1 MTGVTSERMRDEERL
16 VVVGKWRR
24 GGGGCSGMVVATAAD
39 ADQAGRGRAGGC
51 AGHRGQHPSR
61 HHQVVSAGRTQSARW
76 WRGGADRR
84 QGRGAGSPGDLLL
97 TLWSDDI
104 RADLARARAQQ
115 ALGKTQRE
123 ERCSEAAYYE
133 REANRLATLL
143 AKNLTSRTLAEQAQN
158 LADTRRYVCQA
169 SRQQERVDEAQVA
182 QVEARLSERRLL
194 APFAGVVAE
203 VNSKLGEYMT
213 PSPPGVAM
221 PPVIDLIDDR
231 CLYISAPIDEVDAAR
246 LKVGQSARVLL
257 DAMPGRDFAATVT
270 RIAPYVKELEK
281 QARTVEVEAALT
293 ALPTDVPLLIGYSAD
308 LEVEVTRATD
318 VLRVAASSRAD
329 DGSVL
334 RLEGDKLVRVVPRW
348 GVENWNWI
356 EVAEGLAVGDRLAA
370 QPGQIVGEGPFS
382 AATEQTDE

>member
-1 MTGVTSERMRDEERL
+1 MKRGWLWWGSGAVVAMAAVAWWWRPQPTPIRLTEVGRGDVLVT
-16 VVVGKWRR
+16 VVNTRAGTIKSCQRAGLSLP
-24 GGGGCSGMVVATAAD
+24 GGGVVAQIAVK
-39 ADQAGRGRAGGC
+39 AG
-51 AGHRGQHPSR
+51 
-61 HHQVVSAGRTQSARW
+61 
-76 WRGGADRR
+76 DRV
-84 QGRGAGSPGDLLL
+84 AKGDLLL

-104 RADLARARAQQ
+104 RADLSRALAQQ

-133 REANRLATLL
+133 REASRLATLL
-143 AKNLTSRTLAEQAQN
+143 TKNLTSRTLAEQAQN
-158 LADTRRYVCQA
+158 LADTRRYICRA

-182 QVEARLSERRLL
+182 QVEARLSERRLQ

-221 PPVIDLIDDR
+221 PPVIDLIDDN
-231 CLYISAPIDEVDAAR
+231 CLYVSAPIDEVDAAR

-281 QARTVEVEAALT
+281 QARTVEVEAVLT
-293 ALPTDVPLLIGYSAD
+293 APPGDVPLLIGYSAD
-308 LEVEVTRATD
+308 LEVEVTRATE

-334 RLEGDKLVRVVPRW
+334 RLEGDKLVRVLPRW

-356 EVAEGLAVGDRLAA
+356 EVAEGLAAGDRLAA

>member
-1 MTGVTSERMRDEERL
+1 MKRGWLWWGSGAVVAVAAVAWWWRPQPTPIRLAEVGRGDVLVT
-16 VVVGKWRR
+16 VVNTRAGTIKSCQRAGLSLP
-24 GGGGCSGMVVATAAD
+24 GGGVVEQIAVK
-39 ADQAGRGRAGGC
+39 AGER
-51 AGHRGQHPSR
+51 
-61 HHQVVSAGRTQSARW
+61 VAR
-76 WRGGADRR
+76 
-84 QGRGAGSPGDLLL
+84 GDLLL

-104 RADLARARAQQ
+104 HADLARARAQQ

-182 QVEARLSERRLL
+182 LVEARLSERRLL

-231 CLYISAPIDEVDAAR
+231 CLYVSAPIDEVDAAR
-246 LKVGQSARVLL
+246 LKVGQQARVLL

-293 ALPTDVPLLIGYSAD
+293 ALPTDLPLLIGYSAD

-334 RLEGDKLVRVVPRW
+334 RLEGDTLVRVVPRW

-356 EVAEGLAVGDRLAA
+356 EVAEGLAAGDRLAA

-382 AATEQTDE
+382 AAREQTDE

>member
-1 MTGVTSERMRDEERL
+1 MKRGWLWWGSGAVVAVAAAAWWWRPQPTPIRLAEVGRGDVLVT
-16 VVVGKWRR
+16 VVNTRAGTIKSCQRAGLSLP
-24 GGGGCSGMVVATAAD
+24 GGGVVEQIAVK
-39 ADQAGRGRAGGC
+39 AGER
-51 AGHRGQHPSR
+51 
-61 HHQVVSAGRTQSARW
+61 VAR
-76 WRGGADRR
+76 
-84 QGRGAGSPGDLLL
+84 GDLLL

-104 RADLARARAQQ
+104 HADLARARAQQ

-169 SRQQERVDEAQVA
+169 SRQQERVDEAQIA

-231 CLYISAPIDEVDAAR
+231 CLYVSAPIDEVDAAR

-281 QARTVEVEAALT
+281 QARTVEVEATLT
-293 ALPTDVPLLIGYSAD
+293 ALPTDVSLLIGYSAD
-308 LEVEVTRATD
+308 LEVEVTRTTD

-356 EVAEGLAVGDRLAA
+356 EVAEGLAAGDWLAA

>member
-1 MTGVTSERMRDEERL
+1 MKRGWLWWGSGAVVAVAAVAWWWRPQPTPIRLAEVGRGDVLVT
-16 VVVGKWRR
+16 VVNTRAGTIKSCQRAGLSLP
-24 GGGGCSGMVVATAAD
+24 GGGVVEQIAVK
-39 ADQAGRGRAGGC
+39 AGERVA
-51 AGHRGQHPSR
+51 Q
-61 HHQVVSAGRTQSARW
+61 
-76 WRGGADRR
+76 
-84 QGRGAGSPGDLLL
+84 GDLLL

-104 RADLARARAQQ
+104 RADLARALAQQ

-231 CLYISAPIDEVDAAR
+231 CLYVSAPIDEVDAAR

-257 DAMPGRDFAATVT
+257 DAMPGRDFVATVT

-334 RLEGDKLVRVVPRW
+334 RLEGDKLVRVLPRW

-356 EVAEGLAVGDRLAA
+356 EVAEGLAAGDRLAA

>member
-1 MTGVTSERMRDEERL
+1 MKRGWLWWGSGAVVAVAAAAWWWRPQPTPIRLAEVGRGDVLVT
-16 VVVGKWRR
+16 VVNTRAGTIKSCQRAGLSLP
-24 GGGGCSGMVVATAAD
+24 GGGVVEQIAVK
-39 ADQAGRGRAGGC
+39 AGDR
-51 AGHRGQHPSR
+51 
-61 HHQVVSAGRTQSARW
+61 VAR
-76 WRGGADRR
+76 
-84 QGRGAGSPGDLLL
+84 GDLLL

-104 RADLARARAQQ
+104 HADLARARAQQ

-158 LADTRRYVCQA
+158 LADTRHYVCQA

-231 CLYISAPIDEVDAAR
+231 CLYVSAPIDEVDAAR

-257 DAMPGRDFAATVT
+257 DAMPGRDFAASVT

-348 GVENWNWI
+348 GGENWNWI
-356 EVAEGLAVGDRLAA
+356 EVAEGLAAGDRLAA

>member
-1 MTGVTSERMRDEERL
+1 MKRGWLWWGSCAVVAVAAAAWWWRPQPTPIRLAEVGRGDVLVT
-16 VVVGKWRR
+16 VVNTRAGTIKSCQRAGLSLP
-24 GGGGCSGMVVATAAD
+24 GGGVVEQIAVK
-39 ADQAGRGRAGGC
+39 AGER
-51 AGHRGQHPSR
+51 
-61 HHQVVSAGRTQSARW
+61 VAR
-76 WRGGADRR
+76 
-84 QGRGAGSPGDLLL
+84 GDLLL

-104 RADLARARAQQ
+104 HADLARARAQQ

-158 LADTRRYVCQA
+158 LADTRRYVCRA

-231 CLYISAPIDEVDAAR
+231 CLYVSAPIDEVDVAR

-356 EVAEGLAVGDRLAA
+356 EVA
-370 QPGQIVGEGPFS
+370 
-382 AATEQTDE
+382 

>member
-1 MTGVTSERMRDEERL
+1 MKRGWLWWTAGAGVALAALALWWWPQATPVKL
-16 VVVGKWRR
+16 VAVGRGDVLVTLVNTRAGTIKSCQRAGLSLP
-24 GGGGCSGMVVATAAD
+24 GGGVVEQIAVK
-39 ADQAGRGRAGGC
+39 AGDR
-51 AGHRGQHPSR
+51 
-61 HHQVVSAGRTQSARW
+61 VAR
-76 WRGGADRR
+76 
-84 QGRGAGSPGDLLL
+84 GDLLL
-97 TLWSDDI
+97 TLWSEDI
-104 RADLARARAQQ
+104 RADLSRARAQQ

-123 ERCSEAAYYE
+123 ERCSEATYYE
-133 REANRLATLL
+133 REAQRLATLL

-158 LADTRRYVCQA
+158 LAHTRRYICRA
-169 SRQQERVDEAQVA
+169 SRQQERVDEALVA
-182 QVEARLSERRLL
+182 QVEARLAERRLQ

-221 PPVIDLIDDR
+221 PPVIDLIDDH
-231 CLYISAPIDEVDAAR
+231 CLYVSAPIDEVDAAR

-318 VLRVAASSRAD
+318 ELRMAASSRAD

-334 RLEGDKLVRVVPRW
+334 RLEGDKLVRVLPRW

-356 EVAEGLAVGDRLAA
+356 EVAEGLAAGDQLAA

-382 AATEQTDE
+382 AATEPVDE

>member
-1 MTGVTSERMRDEERL
+1 MKRGWLWWTAGAGVAVAVLAWWLRP
-16 VVVGKWRR
+16 
-24 GGGGCSGMVVATAAD
+24 VATPVPLVSVD
-39 ADQAGRGRAGGC
+39 RGEVRVTVVNTRAGTIKSC
-51 AGHRGQHPSR
+51 QRAGLSLPAGG
-61 HHQVVSAGRTQSARW
+61 VVERIAVKAG
-76 WRGGADRR
+76 DRVA
-84 QGRGAGSPGDLLL
+84 QGDLLL
-97 TLWSDDI
+97 TLWSEDI

-123 ERCSEAAYYE
+123 ERCSEATYYE
-133 REANRLATLL
+133 REASRLATLL

-158 LADTRRYVCQA
+158 LADTRRYICRA
-169 SRQQERVDEAQVA
+169 SRHQERVDEALVA
-182 QVEARLSERRLL
+182 QVEARLAERRLL

-221 PPVIDLIDDR
+221 PPVIDLIDDN
-231 CLYISAPIDEVDAAR
+231 CLYVSAPIDEVDAAR
-246 LKVGQSARVLL
+246 LRVGQRARVLL
-257 DAMPGRDFAATVT
+257 DAMPGRDLAATVT

-293 ALPTDVPLLIGYSAD
+293 APPGDVPLLIGYSAD

-334 RLEGDKLVRVVPRW
+334 RLEGDRLVRVRPRW
-348 GVENWNWI
+348 GVENWNWV
-356 EVAEGLAVGDRLAA
+356 EVTEGLAAGDRLAA
-370 QPGQIVGEGPFS
+370 QPGQIAGEGPFT
-382 AATEQTDE
+382 AATEPVDE

>member
-1 MTGVTSERMRDEERL
+1 MKRGWLWWGSGAVVAVAAAAWWWRPQPTPIRL
-16 VVVGKWRR
+16 VEVGRGDVLVTVVNTRAGTIKSCQRAGLSLP
-24 GGGGCSGMVVATAAD
+24 GGGVVAQIAVK
-39 ADQAGRGRAGGC
+39 AGDR
-51 AGHRGQHPSR
+51 
-61 HHQVVSAGRTQSARW
+61 VAR
-76 WRGGADRR
+76 
-84 QGRGAGSPGDLLL
+84 GDLLL

-143 AKNLTSRTLAEQAQN
+143 AKSLTSRTLAEQAQN
-158 LADTRRYVCQA
+158 LADTRRYICQA
-169 SRQQERVDEAQVA
+169 SRQQERVDEAQIA
-182 QVEARLSERRLL
+182 QVEARLSERRLQ

-231 CLYISAPIDEVDAAR
+231 CLYVSAPIDEVDAAR

-356 EVAEGLAVGDRLAA
+356 EVAEGLAAGDRLAA

>member
-1 MTGVTSERMRDEERL
+1 MKRGWLWWGSGAVVAVAALAWWWRPQPTPIRLAEVGRGDVLVT
-16 VVVGKWRR
+16 VVNTRAGTIKSCQRAGLSLP
-24 GGGGCSGMVVATAAD
+24 GGGVVEQIAVK
-39 ADQAGRGRAGGC
+39 AGER
-51 AGHRGQHPSR
+51 
-61 HHQVVSAGRTQSARW
+61 VAR
-76 WRGGADRR
+76 
-84 QGRGAGSPGDLLL
+84 GDLLL

-104 RADLARARAQQ
+104 NADLARARAQQ

-221 PPVIDLIDDR
+221 PPVIDLIDDK
-231 CLYISAPIDEVDAAR
+231 CLYVSAPIDEVDAAR
-246 LKVGQSARVLL
+246 LKVSQSARVLL

-293 ALPTDVPLLIGYSAD
+293 AVPTDVPLLIGYSAD

-334 RLEGDKLVRVVPRW
+334 RLEGDRLVRVRPRW
-348 GVENWNWI
+348 GVENWNWV
-356 EVAEGLAVGDRLAA
+356 EVTEGLAAGDRLAA
-370 QPGQIVGEGPFS
+370 QPGQIAGEGPFT
-382 AATEQTDE
+382 AATEPVDE

>member
-1 MTGVTSERMRDEERL
+1 MKRGWLWWGSGAVVAAAALAWWWRPQPTLIRLAEVGRGDVLVT
-16 VVVGKWRR
+16 VVNTRAGTIKSCQRAGLSLP
-24 GGGGCSGMVVATAAD
+24 GGGVVEQIAVK
-39 ADQAGRGRAGGC
+39 AGER
-51 AGHRGQHPSR
+51 
-61 HHQVVSAGRTQSARW
+61 VAR
-76 WRGGADRR
+76 
-84 QGRGAGSPGDLLL
+84 GDLLL

-104 RADLARARAQQ
+104 HADLARARAQQ

-133 REANRLATLL
+133 REASRLATLL

-221 PPVIDLIDDR
+221 PPVIDLIDDN
-231 CLYISAPIDEVDAAR
+231 CLYVSAPIDEVDAAR

-281 QARTVEVEAALT
+281 QARTVEVEATLT

-356 EVAEGLAVGDRLAA
+356 EVAEGLATGDRLAA

>member
-1 MTGVTSERMRDEERL
+1 MKRGWLWWTGGAGVAVAVLAWWLRP
-16 VVVGKWRR
+16 
-24 GGGGCSGMVVATAAD
+24 VATPVPLVSVD
-39 ADQAGRGRAGGC
+39 RGEVRVTVVNTRAGTIKSC
-51 AGHRGQHPSR
+51 QRAGLSLPAGG
-61 HHQVVSAGRTQSARW
+61 VVERIAVKAG
-76 WRGGADRR
+76 DRVA
-84 QGRGAGSPGDLLL
+84 QGDLLL
-97 TLWSDDI
+97 TLWSEDI

-123 ERCSEAAYYE
+123 ERCSEATYYE
-133 REANRLATLL
+133 REASRLATLL

-158 LADTRRYVCQA
+158 LADTRRYICRA

-182 QVEARLSERRLL
+182 QVEARLAERRLL

-231 CLYISAPIDEVDAAR
+231 CLYVSAPIDEVDAAR
-246 LKVGQSARVLL
+246 LRVGQRARVLL
-257 DAMPGRDFAATVT
+257 DAMPGRDLAATVT

-293 ALPTDVPLLIGYSAD
+293 APPGDVPLLIGYSAD

-334 RLEGDKLVRVVPRW
+334 RLEGDRLVRVRPRW
-348 GVENWNWI
+348 GVENWNWV
-356 EVAEGLAVGDRLAA
+356 EVTEGLAAGDRLAA
-370 QPGQIVGEGPFS
+370 QPGQIAGEGPFT
-382 AATEQTDE
+382 AATEPVDE

>member
-1 MTGVTSERMRDEERL
+1 MKRGWLWWGSCAVVAVAAAAWWWRPQPTPIRLAEVGRGDVLVT
-16 VVVGKWRR
+16 VVNTRAGTIKSCQRAGLSLP
-24 GGGGCSGMVVATAAD
+24 GGGVVEQIAVK
-39 ADQAGRGRAGGC
+39 AGER
-51 AGHRGQHPSR
+51 
-61 HHQVVSAGRTQSARW
+61 VAR
-76 WRGGADRR
+76 
-84 QGRGAGSPGDLLL
+84 GDLLL

-104 RADLARARAQQ
+104 HADLARARAQQ
-115 ALGKTQRE
+115 ALGKTQRK

-221 PPVIDLIDDR
+221 PPVIDLIDDL
-231 CLYISAPIDEVDAAR
+231 CLYVSAPIDEVDAAR

-356 EVAEGLAVGDRLAA
+356 EVAEGLAASDRLAA

>member
-1 MTGVTSERMRDEERL
+1 MKRGWLWWGSGAVVAVAALAWWWRPQPTPIRLAEVGRGDVLVT
-16 VVVGKWRR
+16 VVNTRAGTIKSCQRAGLSLP
-24 GGGGCSGMVVATAAD
+24 GGGVVE
-39 ADQAGRGRAGGC
+39 QISVKAGER
-51 AGHRGQHPSR
+51 
-61 HHQVVSAGRTQSARW
+61 VAR
-76 WRGGADRR
+76 
-84 QGRGAGSPGDLLL
+84 GDLLL

-104 RADLARARAQQ
+104 RADLDRARAQQ

-158 LADTRRYVCQA
+158 LADTRRYICRA
-169 SRQQERVDEAQVA
+169 SRQQERVNEAQVA
-182 QVEARLSERRLL
+182 QVEARLSERRLQ

-308 LEVEVTRATD
+308 LEVEVTRTTD

-356 EVAEGLAVGDRLAA
+356 EVAEGLAAGERLAA

>member
-1 MTGVTSERMRDEERL
+1 MKRGWLWWGSCAVVAVAAVAWWWRPQPTPIRLAEVGRGDVLVT
-16 VVVGKWRR
+16 VVNTRAGTIKSCQRAGLSLP
-24 GGGGCSGMVVATAAD
+24 GGGVVEQIAVK
-39 ADQAGRGRAGGC
+39 AGER
-51 AGHRGQHPSR
+51 
-61 HHQVVSAGRTQSARW
+61 VAR
-76 WRGGADRR
+76 
-84 QGRGAGSPGDLLL
+84 GDLLL

-104 RADLARARAQQ
+104 HADLARARAQQ

-231 CLYISAPIDEVDAAR
+231 CLYVSAPIDEVDAAR

-270 RIAPYVKELEK
+270 RIAPYVKALEK

-293 ALPTDVPLLIGYSAD
+293 ALSTDVPLLIGYSAD

-356 EVAEGLAVGDRLAA
+356 EVAEGLAAGDRLAA

>member
-1 MTGVTSERMRDEERL
+1 MKRGWLWWTAGAGVALAALALWWWPQATPVKL
-16 VVVGKWRR
+16 VAVGRGDVLVTLVNTRAGTIKSCQRAGLSLP
-24 GGGGCSGMVVATAAD
+24 GGGVVEQIAVK
-39 ADQAGRGRAGGC
+39 AGDR
-51 AGHRGQHPSR
+51 
-61 HHQVVSAGRTQSARW
+61 VAR
-76 WRGGADRR
+76 
-84 QGRGAGSPGDLLL
+84 GDLLL
-97 TLWSDDI
+97 TLWSEDI
-104 RADLARARAQQ
+104 RADLSRARAQQ

-123 ERCSEAAYYE
+123 ERCSEATYYE

-158 LADTRRYVCQA
+158 LAHTRRYICRA
-169 SRQQERVDEAQVA
+169 SRQQERVDEALVA
-182 QVEARLSERRLL
+182 QVEARLAERRLQ

-221 PPVIDLIDDR
+221 PPVIDLIDDN
-231 CLYISAPIDEVDAAR
+231 CLYVSAPIDEVDAAR

-281 QARTVEVEAALT
+281 QARTVEVEAVLT
-293 ALPTDVPLLIGYSAD
+293 APPGDVPLLIGYSAD
-308 LEVEVTRATD
+308 LEVEVTRATE

-334 RLEGDKLVRVVPRW
+334 RLEGDKLVRVLPRW

-356 EVAEGLAVGDRLAA
+356 EVAEGLAAGDRLAA

-382 AATEQTDE
+382 AATEQADE

>member
-1 MTGVTSERMRDEERL
+1 MKRGWLWWAAGAGVALAALALWWWPQATPVKL
-16 VVVGKWRR
+16 VAVGRGDVLVTLVNTRAGTIKSCQRAGLSLP
-24 GGGGCSGMVVATAAD
+24 GGGVVEQIAVK
-39 ADQAGRGRAGGC
+39 AGDR
-51 AGHRGQHPSR
+51 
-61 HHQVVSAGRTQSARW
+61 VAR
-76 WRGGADRR
+76 
-84 QGRGAGSPGDLLL
+84 GDLLL
-97 TLWSDDI
+97 TLWSEDI
-104 RADLARARAQQ
+104 RADLSRARAQQ

-123 ERCSEAAYYE
+123 ERCSEATYYE
-133 REANRLATLL
+133 REAQRLATLL

-158 LADTRRYVCQA
+158 LAHTRRYICRA
-169 SRQQERVDEAQVA
+169 SRQQERVDEALVA
-182 QVEARLSERRLL
+182 QVEARLAERRLQ

-221 PPVIDLIDDR
+221 PPVIDLIDDH
-231 CLYISAPIDEVDAAR
+231 CLYVSAPIDEVDAAR
-246 LKVGQSARVLL
+246 LKVGQRARVLL

-281 QARTVEVEAALT
+281 QARTVEVEAVLT
-293 ALPTDVPLLIGYSAD
+293 APPTDVPLLIGYSAD

-334 RLEGDKLVRVVPRW
+334 RLEGDKLVRVLPRW

-356 EVAEGLAVGDRLAA
+356 EVAEGLAAGDQLAA

-382 AATEQTDE
+382 AATEQMDE

>member
-1 MTGVTSERMRDEERL
+1 MKRGWLWWAAGAGVAVAALAWWWRPQGTPVKL
-16 VVVGKWRR
+16 VAVGRGDVLVTLVNTRAGTIKSCQRAGLSLP
-24 GGGGCSGMVVATAAD
+24 GGGVVAQIAVK
-39 ADQAGRGRAGGC
+39 AG
-51 AGHRGQHPSR
+51 
-61 HHQVVSAGRTQSARW
+61 
-76 WRGGADRR
+76 DRV
-84 QGRGAGSPGDLLL
+84 AHGDLLL

-104 RADLARARAQQ
+104 RADLSRARAQQ

-158 LADTRRYVCQA
+158 LADTRRYICRA
-169 SRQQERVDEAQVA
+169 SRQQERVDEALVA
-182 QVEARLSERRLL
+182 QVEARLAERRLL

-231 CLYISAPIDEVDAAR
+231 CLYVSAPIDEVDAAR
-246 LKVGQSARVLL
+246 LRVGQSARVLL
-257 DAMPGRDFAATVT
+257 DAMPGRDLAATVT

-281 QARTVEVEAALT
+281 QARTVEVEAALI
-293 ALPTDVPLLIGYSAD
+293 APPSDVPLLIGYSAD

-334 RLEGDKLVRVVPRW
+334 RLEGDRLVRVLPRW

-356 EVAEGLAVGDRLAA
+356 EVAEGLAAGDRLAA
-370 QPGQIVGEGPFS
+370 QPGQIVGEGPFT
-382 AATEQTDE
+382 AAKEQADE

>member
-1 MTGVTSERMRDEERL
+1 MKRGWLWWGSGAVVAVAALAWWWRPQPTPIWLAEVGRGDVLVT
-16 VVVGKWRR
+16 VVNTRAGTIKSCQRAGLSLP
-24 GGGGCSGMVVATAAD
+24 GGGVVEQIAVK
-39 ADQAGRGRAGGC
+39 AGER
-51 AGHRGQHPSR
+51 
-61 HHQVVSAGRTQSARW
+61 VAR
-76 WRGGADRR
+76 
-84 QGRGAGSPGDLLL
+84 GDLLL

-104 RADLARARAQQ
+104 HADLARARAQQ

-231 CLYISAPIDEVDAAR
+231 CLYVSAPIDEVDAAR

-356 EVAEGLAVGDRLAA
+356 EVAEGLAAGDRLAA
-370 QPGQIVGEGPFS
+370 QLGQIVGEGPFS
-382 AATEQTDE
+382 AATEQADE

>member
-1 MTGVTSERMRDEERL
+1 MKRGWL
-16 VVVGKWRR
+16 WWAGGAGVVVAVLAWWLRP
-24 GGGGCSGMVVATAAD
+24 VATPVPLVSVD
-39 ADQAGRGRAGGC
+39 RGEVRVTVVNTRAGTIKSC
-51 AGHRGQHPSR
+51 QRAGLSLPAGG
-61 HHQVVSAGRTQSARW
+61 VVERIAVKAG
-76 WRGGADRR
+76 DRVA
-84 QGRGAGSPGDLLL
+84 QGDLLL
-97 TLWSDDI
+97 TLWSEDI
-104 RADLARARAQQ
+104 RADLDRARAQQ

-123 ERCSEAAYYE
+123 ERCSEATYYE
-133 REANRLATLL
+133 REASRLATLL

-158 LADTRRYVCQA
+158 LADTRRYICRA
-169 SRQQERVDEAQVA
+169 SRQQERVDEALVA
-182 QVEARLSERRLL
+182 QVEARLAERRLL

-231 CLYISAPIDEVDAAR
+231 CLYVSAPIDEVDAAR
-246 LKVGQSARVLL
+246 LRVGQRARVLL
-257 DAMPGRDFAATVT
+257 DAMPGRDLAATVT

-293 ALPTDVPLLIGYSAD
+293 APPGDVPLLIGYSAD

-334 RLEGDKLVRVVPRW
+334 RLEGDRLVRVRPRW
-348 GVENWNWI
+348 GVENWNWV
-356 EVAEGLAVGDRLAA
+356 EVTEGLAAGDRLAA
-370 QPGQIVGEGPFS
+370 QPGQIAGEGPFT
-382 AATEQTDE
+382 AATEPVDE

>member
-1 MTGVTSERMRDEERL
+1 MKRGWLWWTAGAGVALAALALWWWPQATPVKL
-16 VVVGKWRR
+16 VAVGRGDVLVTLVNTRAGTIKSCQRAGLSLP
-24 GGGGCSGMVVATAAD
+24 GGGVVEQIAVK
-39 ADQAGRGRAGGC
+39 AGDR
-51 AGHRGQHPSR
+51 
-61 HHQVVSAGRTQSARW
+61 VAR
-76 WRGGADRR
+76 
-84 QGRGAGSPGDLLL
+84 GDLLL
-97 TLWSDDI
+97 TLWSEDI
-104 RADLARARAQQ
+104 RADLSRARAQQ

-123 ERCSEAAYYE
+123 ERCSEATYYE

-158 LADTRRYVCQA
+158 LAHTRRYICRA
-169 SRQQERVDEAQVA
+169 SRQQERVDEALVA
-182 QVEARLSERRLL
+182 QVEARLAERRLQ

-221 PPVIDLIDDR
+221 PPVIDLIDDN
-231 CLYISAPIDEVDAAR
+231 CLYVSAPIDEVDAAR

-281 QARTVEVEAALT
+281 QARTVEVEAVLT
-293 ALPTDVPLLIGYSAD
+293 APPGDVPLLIGYSAD

-356 EVAEGLAVGDRLAA
+356 EVAEGLAAGDRLAA

-382 AATEQTDE
+382 AATEQADE

>member
-1 MTGVTSERMRDEERL
+1 MKRGWLWWGSCAVVAVAAAAWWWRPQPTPIRLAEVGRGDVLVT
-16 VVVGKWRR
+16 VVNTRAGTIKSCQRAGLSLP
-24 GGGGCSGMVVATAAD
+24 GGGVVEQIAVK
-39 ADQAGRGRAGGC
+39 AGDR
-51 AGHRGQHPSR
+51 
-61 HHQVVSAGRTQSARW
+61 VAR
-76 WRGGADRR
+76 
-84 QGRGAGSPGDLLL
+84 GDLLL

-104 RADLARARAQQ
+104 HADLARARAQQ

-133 REANRLATLL
+133 REASRLATLL

-231 CLYISAPIDEVDAAR
+231 CLYVSAPIDEVDAAR

-348 GVENWNWI
+348 GVDNWNWI
-356 EVAEGLAVGDRLAA
+356 EVAEGLAAGDRLAA

-382 AATEQTDE
+382 AATEQPDE

>member
-1 MTGVTSERMRDEERL
+1 MKRGWLWWGCSAVVAVAAVAWWWRPQPTPIRLAEVGRGDVLVT
-16 VVVGKWRR
+16 VVNTRVGTIKSCQRAGLSLP
-24 GGGGCSGMVVATAAD
+24 GGGVVERIAVK
-39 ADQAGRGRAGGC
+39 AG
-51 AGHRGQHPSR
+51 
-61 HHQVVSAGRTQSARW
+61 
-76 WRGGADRR
+76 DRVA
-84 QGRGAGSPGDLLL
+84 QGDLLL

-158 LADTRRYVCQA
+158 LADTRRYICRA

-182 QVEARLSERRLL
+182 QVEARLSERRLQ

-221 PPVIDLIDDR
+221 PPVIDLIDDN
-231 CLYISAPIDEVDAAR
+231 CLYVSAPIDEVDAAR
-246 LKVGQSARVLL
+246 LKVGQHARVLL

-329 DGSVL
+329 DGRVL
-334 RLEGDKLVRVVPRW
+334 RLEGDKLVRVLPRW

-356 EVAEGLAVGDRLAA
+356 EVAEGLAAGDRLAA

>member
-1 MTGVTSERMRDEERL
+1 MKRGWLWWTAGAGVALAALALWWWPQATPVKL
-16 VVVGKWRR
+16 VEVGRGDVLVTLVNTRAGTIKSCQRAGLSLP
-24 GGGGCSGMVVATAAD
+24 GGGVVEQIAVK
-39 ADQAGRGRAGGC
+39 AGDR
-51 AGHRGQHPSR
+51 
-61 HHQVVSAGRTQSARW
+61 VAR
-76 WRGGADRR
+76 
-84 QGRGAGSPGDLLL
+84 GDLLL
-97 TLWSDDI
+97 TLWSEDI
-104 RADLARARAQQ
+104 RADLSRARAQQ

-123 ERCSEAAYYE
+123 ERCSEATYYE
-133 REANRLATLL
+133 REAQRLATLL

-158 LADTRRYVCQA
+158 LAHTRRYICRA
-169 SRQQERVDEAQVA
+169 SRQQERVDEALVA
-182 QVEARLSERRLL
+182 QVEARLAERRLQ

-221 PPVIDLIDDR
+221 PPVIDLIDDN
-231 CLYISAPIDEVDAAR
+231 CLYVSAPIDEVDAAR

-281 QARTVEVEAALT
+281 QARTVEVEAVLT
-293 ALPTDVPLLIGYSAD
+293 APPTDVPLLIGYSAD

-334 RLEGDKLVRVVPRW
+334 RLEGDKLVRVLPRW

-356 EVAEGLAVGDRLAA
+356 EVAEGLAAGDQLAA

-382 AATEQTDE
+382 AATEPVDE

>member
-1 MTGVTSERMRDEERL
+1 MKRGWLWWGSGAVVAVAAVAWWWRPQPTPIRLAEVGRGDVLVT
-16 VVVGKWRR
+16 VVNTRAGTIKSCQRAGLSLP
-24 GGGGCSGMVVATAAD
+24 GGGVVERIAVK
-39 ADQAGRGRAGGC
+39 AG
-51 AGHRGQHPSR
+51 
-61 HHQVVSAGRTQSARW
+61 
-76 WRGGADRR
+76 DRVA
-84 QGRGAGSPGDLLL
+84 QGDLLL

-158 LADTRRYVCQA
+158 LADTRRYICRA

-182 QVEARLSERRLL
+182 QVEARLSERSLL

-231 CLYISAPIDEVDAAR
+231 CLYVSAPIDEVDAAR
-246 LKVGQSARVLL
+246 LKVGQQARVLL

-281 QARTVEVEAALT
+281 QARTVEVEATLT
-293 ALPTDVPLLIGYSAD
+293 AVPTDVPLLIGYSAD

-334 RLEGDKLVRVVPRW
+334 RLEGDKLVRVLPRW

-356 EVAEGLAVGDRLAA
+356 EVAEGLAAGDRLAA

-382 AATEQTDE
+382 AAAKQTDE

>member
-1 MTGVTSERMRDEERL
+1 MKRGWLWWTAGAGVALAALALWWWPQATPVKL
-16 VVVGKWRR
+16 VAVGRGDVLVTLVNTRAGTIKSCQRAGLSLP
-24 GGGGCSGMVVATAAD
+24 GGGVVEQIAVK
-39 ADQAGRGRAGGC
+39 AGDR
-51 AGHRGQHPSR
+51 
-61 HHQVVSAGRTQSARW
+61 VAR
-76 WRGGADRR
+76 
-84 QGRGAGSPGDLLL
+84 GDLLL
-97 TLWSDDI
+97 TLWSEDI
-104 RADLARARAQQ
+104 RADLSRARAQQ

-123 ERCSEAAYYE
+123 ERCSEATYYE
-133 REANRLATLL
+133 REAQRLATLL

-158 LADTRRYVCQA
+158 LAHTRRYICRA
-169 SRQQERVDEAQVA
+169 SRQQERVDEALVA
-182 QVEARLSERRLL
+182 QVEARLAERRLQ

-231 CLYISAPIDEVDAAR
+231 CLYVSAPIDEVDAAR
-246 LKVGQSARVLL
+246 LKVGQRARVLL

-281 QARTVEVEAALT
+281 QARTVEVEAVLT
-293 ALPTDVPLLIGYSAD
+293 APPTDVPLLIGYSAD

-334 RLEGDKLVRVVPRW
+334 RLEGDKLVRVLPRW

-356 EVAEGLAVGDRLAA
+356 EVAEGLAAGDRLAA

-382 AATEQTDE
+382 AATEQMDE

>member
-1 MTGVTSERMRDEERL
+1 MKRGWLWWTAGAGVALAALALWWWPQATPVKL
-16 VVVGKWRR
+16 VEVGRGDVLVTLVNTRAGTIKSCQRAGLSLP
-24 GGGGCSGMVVATAAD
+24 GGGVVEQIAVK
-39 ADQAGRGRAGGC
+39 AGDR
-51 AGHRGQHPSR
+51 
-61 HHQVVSAGRTQSARW
+61 VAR
-76 WRGGADRR
+76 
-84 QGRGAGSPGDLLL
+84 GDLLL
-97 TLWSDDI
+97 TLWSEDI
-104 RADLARARAQQ
+104 RADLSRARAQQ

-123 ERCSEAAYYE
+123 ERCSEATYYE
-133 REANRLATLL
+133 REAQRLATLL

-158 LADTRRYVCQA
+158 LAHTRRYICRA
-169 SRQQERVDEAQVA
+169 SRQQERVDEALVA
-182 QVEARLSERRLL
+182 QVEARLAERRLQ

-231 CLYISAPIDEVDAAR
+231 CLYVSAPIDEVDAAR
-246 LKVGQSARVLL
+246 LKMGQRARVLL

-281 QARTVEVEAALT
+281 QARTVEVEAVLT
-293 ALPTDVPLLIGYSAD
+293 APPGDVPLLIGYSAD

-334 RLEGDKLVRVVPRW
+334 RLEGDSLVRVLPRW

-356 EVAEGLAVGDRLAA
+356 EVAGGLAAGDRLAA

-382 AATEQTDE
+382 AATEQADE

>member
-1 MTGVTSERMRDEERL
+1 MKRGWLWWGSGAVVAVAAVAWWWRPQPTPIRLTEVGRGDVLVT
-16 VVVGKWRR
+16 VVNTRAGTIKSCQRAGLSLP
-24 GGGGCSGMVVATAAD
+24 GGGVVAQIAVK
-39 ADQAGRGRAGGC
+39 AG
-51 AGHRGQHPSR
+51 
-61 HHQVVSAGRTQSARW
+61 
-76 WRGGADRR
+76 DRV
-84 QGRGAGSPGDLLL
+84 AKGDLLL

-104 RADLARARAQQ
+104 RADLSRALAQQ

-133 REANRLATLL
+133 REASRLATLL

-158 LADTRRYVCQA
+158 LADTRRYICRA
-169 SRQQERVDEAQVA
+169 SRQQERVDEALVA
-182 QVEARLSERRLL
+182 QVEARLSERRLQ

-221 PPVIDLIDDR
+221 PPVIDLIDDN
-231 CLYISAPIDEVDAAR
+231 CLYVSAPIDEVDAAR

-281 QARTVEVEAALT
+281 QARTVEVEAVLT
-293 ALPTDVPLLIGYSAD
+293 APPDDVPLLIGYSAD
-308 LEVEVTRATD
+308 LEVEVTRATE

-334 RLEGDKLVRVVPRW
+334 RLEGDKLVRVLPRW

-356 EVAEGLAVGDRLAA
+356 EVAEGLTAGDRLAA
-370 QPGQIVGEGPFS
+370 QPGQIVEGGPFS
-382 AATEQTDE
+382 AATEPADE

>member
-1 MTGVTSERMRDEERL
+1 MKRGWLWWAAGAGVALAALALWWWPQATPVKL
-16 VVVGKWRR
+16 VAVGRGDVLVTLVNTRAGTIKSCQRAGLSLP
-24 GGGGCSGMVVATAAD
+24 GGGVVEQIAVK
-39 ADQAGRGRAGGC
+39 AGDR
-51 AGHRGQHPSR
+51 
-61 HHQVVSAGRTQSARW
+61 VAR
-76 WRGGADRR
+76 
-84 QGRGAGSPGDLLL
+84 GDLLL
-97 TLWSDDI
+97 TLWSEDI
-104 RADLARARAQQ
+104 RADLSRARAQQ

-123 ERCSEAAYYE
+123 ERCSEATYYE
-133 REANRLATLL
+133 REAQRLATLL

-158 LADTRRYVCQA
+158 LAHTRRYICRA
-169 SRQQERVDEAQVA
+169 SRQQERVDEALVA
-182 QVEARLSERRLL
+182 QVEARLAERRLQ

-221 PPVIDLIDDR
+221 PPVIDLIDDN
-231 CLYISAPIDEVDAAR
+231 CLYVSAPIDEVDAAR

-281 QARTVEVEAALT
+281 QARTVEVEAVLT
-293 ALPTDVPLLIGYSAD
+293 APPTDVPLLIGYSAD

-334 RLEGDKLVRVVPRW
+334 RLEGDKLVRVMPRW

-356 EVAEGLAVGDRLAA
+356 EVAGGLAAGDRLAA

-382 AATEQTDE
+382 AATEQADE

>member
-1 MTGVTSERMRDEERL
+1 MKRGWLWWGSGAVFAVAAAAWWWRPQPTPIRLAEVGRGDVLVT
-16 VVVGKWRR
+16 VVNTRAGTIKSCQRAGLSLP
-24 GGGGCSGMVVATAAD
+24 GGGVVEQIAVK
-39 ADQAGRGRAGGC
+39 AGERVA
-51 AGHRGQHPSR
+51 Q
-61 HHQVVSAGRTQSARW
+61 
-76 WRGGADRR
+76 
-84 QGRGAGSPGDLLL
+84 GDLLL
-97 TLWSDDI
+97 TLWRDDI

-158 LADTRRYVCQA
+158 LAATRRYICQA

-221 PPVIDLIDDR
+221 PPVIDLIDDN
-231 CLYISAPIDEVDAAR
+231 CLYVSAPIDEVDAAR
-246 LKVGQSARVLL
+246 LKMGQSARVLL

-356 EVAEGLAVGDRLAA
+356 EVAEGLAAGDRLAA

>member
-1 MTGVTSERMRDEERL
+1 MKRGWLWWGSGAVVAVAAVAWWWRPQPTPIRLAEVGRGDVLVT
-16 VVVGKWRR
+16 VVNTRAGTIKSCQRAGLSLP
-24 GGGGCSGMVVATAAD
+24 GGGVVEQIAVK
-39 ADQAGRGRAGGC
+39 AGDR
-51 AGHRGQHPSR
+51 
-61 HHQVVSAGRTQSARW
+61 VAR
-76 WRGGADRR
+76 
-84 QGRGAGSPGDLLL
+84 GDLLL

-133 REANRLATLL
+133 REASRLATLL

-231 CLYISAPIDEVDAAR
+231 CLYVSAPIDEVDAAR
-246 LKVGQSARVLL
+246 LKMGQSARVLL

>member
-1 MTGVTSERMRDEERL
+1 MKRGWLWWGSGAVVALAAVAWWWRPQPTPIRLAEVGRGDVLVT
-16 VVVGKWRR
+16 VVNTRAGTIKSCQRAGLSLP
-24 GGGGCSGMVVATAAD
+24 GGGVVERIAVK
-39 ADQAGRGRAGGC
+39 AGDR
-51 AGHRGQHPSR
+51 
-61 HHQVVSAGRTQSARW
+61 VAR
-76 WRGGADRR
+76 
-84 QGRGAGSPGDLLL
+84 GDLLL

-115 ALGKTQRE
+115 VLGKTQRE

-158 LADTRRYVCQA
+158 LADTRRYICRA

-182 QVEARLSERRLL
+182 QVEARLSERRLQ

-231 CLYISAPIDEVDAAR
+231 CLYVSAPIDEVDAAR
-246 LKVGQSARVLL
+246 LKVGQQARVLL

-281 QARTVEVEAALT
+281 QARTVEVEAVLA
-293 ALPTDVPLLIGYSAD
+293 APPGDVPLLIGYSAD
-308 LEVEVTRATD
+308 LEVEVTRATE
-318 VLRVAASSRAD
+318 VLRVAASSRTD

-356 EVAEGLAVGDRLAA
+356 EVAEGLAAGDRLAA

-382 AATEQTDE
+382 ATTEPTDE

>member
-1 MTGVTSERMRDEERL
+1 MKRGWLWWGSGAVVAVAAVAWWWRPQPTPIRLTEVGRGDVLVT
-16 VVVGKWRR
+16 VVNTRAGTIKSCQRAGLSLP
-24 GGGGCSGMVVATAAD
+24 GGGVVEQIAVK
-39 ADQAGRGRAGGC
+39 AGDR
-51 AGHRGQHPSR
+51 
-61 HHQVVSAGRTQSARW
+61 VAR
-76 WRGGADRR
+76 
-84 QGRGAGSPGDLLL
+84 GDLLL
-97 TLWSDDI
+97 TLWSEDI
-104 RADLARARAQQ
+104 RADLSRAHAQQ

-123 ERCSEAAYYE
+123 ERCSEATYYE
-133 REANRLATLL
+133 REASRLATLL

-158 LADTRRYVCQA
+158 LAHTRRYICRA
-169 SRQQERVDEAQVA
+169 SRQQERVDEALVA
-182 QVEARLSERRLL
+182 QVEARLAERRLQ

-221 PPVIDLIDDR
+221 PPVIDLIDDH
-231 CLYISAPIDEVDAAR
+231 CLYVSAPIDEVDAAR
-246 LKVGQSARVLL
+246 LKVGQRARVLL

-281 QARTVEVEAALT
+281 QARTVEVEAVLT
-293 ALPTDVPLLIGYSAD
+293 APPGDVPLLIGYSAD

-334 RLEGDKLVRVVPRW
+334 RLEGDKLVRVLPRW

-356 EVAEGLAVGDRLAA
+356 EVAEGLAAGDRLAA

-382 AATEQTDE
+382 AATEPADE

>member
-1 MTGVTSERMRDEERL
+1 MKRGWLWWGSGAVVAVAAVAWWWRPQPTPIRLAEVGLGDVLVT
-16 VVVGKWRR
+16 VVNTRAGTIKSCQRAGLSLP
-24 GGGGCSGMVVATAAD
+24 GGGVVEQIAVK
-39 ADQAGRGRAGGC
+39 AGER
-51 AGHRGQHPSR
+51 
-61 HHQVVSAGRTQSARW
+61 VAR
-76 WRGGADRR
+76 
-84 QGRGAGSPGDLLL
+84 GDLLL

-104 RADLARARAQQ
+104 HADLARARAQQ

-231 CLYISAPIDEVDAAR
+231 CLYVSAPIDEVDAAR
-246 LKVGQSARVLL
+246 LKVGQQARVLL
-257 DAMPGRDFAATVT
+257 DAMPGRAFAATVT

-281 QARTVEVEAALT
+281 QARTVEVEATLT
-293 ALPTDVPLLIGYSAD
+293 TLPTDVPLLIGYSAD
-308 LEVEVTRATD
+308 LEVEVIRATE

-356 EVAEGLAVGDRLAA
+356 EVAEGLAAGDRLAA

>member
-1 MTGVTSERMRDEERL
+1 MKRGWLWWAAGAGVAVAALAWWWRPQGTPVKL
-16 VVVGKWRR
+16 VAVGRGDVLVTLVNTRAGTIKSCQRAGLSLP
-24 GGGGCSGMVVATAAD
+24 GGGVVAQIAVK
-39 ADQAGRGRAGGC
+39 AG
-51 AGHRGQHPSR
+51 
-61 HHQVVSAGRTQSARW
+61 
-76 WRGGADRR
+76 DRVA
-84 QGRGAGSPGDLLL
+84 QGDLLL
-97 TLWSDDI
+97 TLWSEDI
-104 RADLARARAQQ
+104 RADLSRARAQQ

-158 LADTRRYVCQA
+158 LADTRRYICRA
-169 SRQQERVDEAQVA
+169 SRQQERVDEALVA
-182 QVEARLSERRLL
+182 QVEARLAERRLQ

-231 CLYISAPIDEVDAAR
+231 CLYVSAPIDEVDAAR
-246 LKVGQSARVLL
+246 LRVGQSARVLL

-293 ALPTDVPLLIGYSAD
+293 SPPSDVPLLIGYSAD

-334 RLEGDKLVRVVPRW
+334 RLEGDRLVRVLPRW
-348 GVENWNWI
+348 GGENWNWI
-356 EVAEGLAVGDRLAA
+356 EVAEGLAAGDRLAA
-370 QPGQIVGEGPFS
+370 QPGQIVGEGPFT
-382 AATEQTDE
+382 AAKEQTDE

>member
-1 MTGVTSERMRDEERL
+1 MKRGWLWWGSGAVVAAAAVAWWWRPQPTPIRL
-16 VVVGKWRR
+16 VEVGRGDVLVTVVNTRAGTIKSCQRAGLSLP
-24 GGGGCSGMVVATAAD
+24 GGGVVAQIAVK
-39 ADQAGRGRAGGC
+39 AGER
-51 AGHRGQHPSR
+51 
-61 HHQVVSAGRTQSARW
+61 VAR
-76 WRGGADRR
+76 
-84 QGRGAGSPGDLLL
+84 GDLLL

-104 RADLARARAQQ
+104 RADLDRARAQQ

-158 LADTRRYVCQA
+158 LADTRRYICRA

-356 EVAEGLAVGDRLAA
+356 EVAEGLAAGDRLAA

-382 AATEQTDE
+382 AATEQADE

>member
-1 MTGVTSERMRDEERL
+1 MKRGWLWWAAGAGVALAALALWWWPQATPVKL
-16 VVVGKWRR
+16 VAVGRGDVLVTLVNTRAGTIKSCQRAGLSLP
-24 GGGGCSGMVVATAAD
+24 GGGVVEQIAVK
-39 ADQAGRGRAGGC
+39 AGDR
-51 AGHRGQHPSR
+51 
-61 HHQVVSAGRTQSARW
+61 VAR
-76 WRGGADRR
+76 
-84 QGRGAGSPGDLLL
+84 GDLLL
-97 TLWSDDI
+97 TLWSEDI
-104 RADLARARAQQ
+104 RADLSRARAQQ

-123 ERCSEAAYYE
+123 ERCSEATYYE
-133 REANRLATLL
+133 REASRLATLL

-158 LADTRRYVCQA
+158 LAHTRRYICRA
-169 SRQQERVDEAQVA
+169 SRQQERVDEALVA
-182 QVEARLSERRLL
+182 QVEARLAERRLQ

-221 PPVIDLIDDR
+221 PPVIDLIDDN
-231 CLYISAPIDEVDAAR
+231 CLYVSAPIDEVDAAR
-246 LKVGQSARVLL
+246 LKVGQRARVLL

-281 QARTVEVEAALT
+281 QARTVEVEATLIA
-293 ALPTDVPLLIGYSAD
+293 PPGDVPLLIGYSAD

-334 RLEGDKLVRVVPRW
+334 RLEGDKLVRVLPRW

-356 EVAEGLAVGDRLAA
+356 EVAEGLAAGDRLAA

-382 AATEQTDE
+382 AATEQADE